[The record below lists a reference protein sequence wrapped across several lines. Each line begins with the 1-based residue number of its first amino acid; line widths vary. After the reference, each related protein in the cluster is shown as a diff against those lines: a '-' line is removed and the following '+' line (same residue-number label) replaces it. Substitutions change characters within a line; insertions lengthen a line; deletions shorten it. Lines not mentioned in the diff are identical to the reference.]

1 MENNTFVISNDDWS
15 LHRKGHLDQQRHKEK
30 VLDAIR
36 KNLPDLVS
44 EESFIMQKGKKTLRI
59 PIRSLDEYRIRFN
72 FSKEKQF
79 GQGDGESN
87 VGDVLGSDG
96 QEKAG
101 GDSSAGDQPGTDYY
115 EADVTLDEIAAVLF
129 EDFYLPNMQEKKRKE
144 VEEENYT
151 FKDIRKAGIF
161 SNVDKKRTIL
171 EAIKRNS
178 KQGEKN
184 DLSISRDDLRFKTWD
199 IEKKHE
205 SNAVV
210 IAMMDTSGSMGTF
223 EKYVAR
229 TFFFW
234 MTKFLRLKYERVEL
248 VFLAHHTT
256 AKEVTEGDFFARG
269 ESGGTKCSCVYE
281 LALKIIEERYNTDE
295 YNIYAMHF
303 TDGDNL
309 PSDNERCLALVLKII
324 EICNLFGYGE
334 IISPYYRSNTLY
346 NVYQKIKHPRFI
358 SVLIKNK
365 TEVFASLKK
374 FFHHNKDGKTEV
386 VT

>member
-1 MENNTFVISNDDWS
+1 MNKNVYIISHDDWS

-44 EESFIMQKGKKTLRI
+44 EENLVMQRGKKTLKI

-72 FSKEKQF
+72 FNKEKQF
-79 GQGDGESN
+79 GEGDGDSQI
-87 VGDVLGSDG
+87 GDVIASDG
-96 QEKAG
+96 EAKGA
-101 GDSSAGDQPGTDYY
+101 GDSGAGDQPGTDYY
-115 EADVTLDEIAAVLF
+115 EADVTFDEIAAVLF
-129 EDFYLPNMQEKKRKE
+129 EDFCLPNMQEKKKKQ
-144 VEEENYT
+144 VQDENYN

-161 SNVDKKRTIL
+161 SNIDKKRTIL
-171 EAIKRNS
+171 EAIKRNAIGAS
-178 KQGEKN
+178 EKKH
-184 DLSISRDDLRFKTWD
+184 SIIRDDLRFKTW
-199 IEKKHE
+199 EVEPRHE

-234 MTKFLRLKYERVEL
+234 MTKFLRMKYNSVEL
-248 VFLAHHTT
+248 VFLAHHTS
-256 AKEVTEGDFFARG
+256 AKEVSEHDFFARG
-269 ESGGTKCSCVYE
+269 ESGGTKCSSVYE
-281 LALKIIEERYNTDE
+281 LALKVIQERYNSDD

-309 PSDNERCLALVLKII
+309 PSDNERCLKLVQQLLQV
-324 EICNLFGYGE
+324 CNMFGYGE

-346 NVYQKIKHPRFI
+346 NIYQKLTDPRFVA
-358 SVLIKNK
+358 VLIKNK
-365 TEVFASLKK
+365 TEVYSALKK
-374 FFHHNKDGKTEV
+374 FFSPQKEA
-386 VT
+386 